1 MCAQA
6 LHAHHEEML
15 LSQANLEVL
24 LQNANAQAQESLD
37 VNADGPW
44 ETFLRPLVPAVAPPS
59 AGNVKGGLT
68 DGGFGAPAAA
78 TANGTAAATSAPPV
92 VGATGPVAT
101 GTAGNAVAPSPPL
114 PTQPLNPG
122 MRRLDTCGYTL
133 IERPTMSFKDR
144 EFVAVLAP
152 PDSPERFWIFQV
164 DGAQVVDKHVPTSKI
179 SGRFYNLKAS
189 NNTVVSY
196 IRANEASVL
205 LENLLR
211 HDERRLVSPVLD
223 EDAFEPDSVTL
234 SITQHSGLDALAIL
248 ATTWPRRGGK

>member
-1 MCAQA
+1 MQA

-24 LQNANAQAQESLD
+24 LQNANAQAQDSLD
-37 VNADGPW
+37 VNLDGPW
-44 ETFLRPLVPAVAPPS
+44 ETFLRPLVPAVALPS
-59 AGNVKGGLT
+59 ASNVKGGST
-68 DGGFGAPAAA
+68 DGSFGASSA
-78 TANGTAAATSAPPV
+78 TTAASATTVS
-92 VGATGPVAT
+92 TSTLPVAGAAST
-101 GTAGNAVAPSPPL
+101 ASATTAGNTVTPSPSP

-122 MRRLDTCGYTL
+122 MRRLDTCGYIL
-133 IERPTMSFKDR
+133 IERQSMSFKDR

-164 DGAQVVDKHVPTSKI
+164 DGAQVVDKQVPTSKI
-179 SGRFYNLKAS
+179 SGRFYNLKSSTSA
-189 NNTVVSY
+189 VVSY

-234 SITQHSGLDALAIL
+234 SINQHSGLDALAIL
-248 ATTWPRRGGK
+248 ASSWPRRGGK